1 MAEAREFESLYA
13 LSYQMRK
20 RFLEIFTR
28 LGFGHVTTAFSATE
42 ILLTLYKEVLC
53 YQAENPNWGGRDR
66 FVLSKGHGAGML
78 FPIFE
83 EIGYLSPEQT
93 DDMIRIGGYY
103 EYIRS
108 LFLPGYD
115 FYGGSLG
122 HGVGI
127 AAGLALGARLNREDW
142 YTYCLVGD
150 AECCEGSV
158 WEAAMFAGHQGLSNL
173 VAIVDR
179 NALGCSDFTE
189 RMLRMEPFA
198 EKWSACHWDVQEV
211 DGHTYEELVPVLK
224 ASHSPRR
231 SRPRCIIAN
240 TIKGKGLEYL
250 YDKPLMHGYMP
261 NKPEDVE
268 KAFRELQK
276 Y

>member
-42 ILLTLYKEVLC
+42 ILVTLYKEVLC

-93 DDMIRIGGYY
+93 DDMIRIGGDY

-108 LFLPGYD
+108 LFLPG
-115 FYGGSLG
+115 
-122 HGVGI
+122 
-127 AAGLALGARLNREDW
+127 
-142 YTYCLVGD
+142 
-150 AECCEGSV
+150 
-158 WEAAMFAGHQGLSNL
+158 
-173 VAIVDR
+173 
-179 NALGCSDFTE
+179 
-189 RMLRMEPFA
+189 
-198 EKWSACHWDVQEV
+198 
-211 DGHTYEELVPVLK
+211 
-224 ASHSPRR
+224 
-231 SRPRCIIAN
+231 
-240 TIKGKGLEYL
+240 
-250 YDKPLMHGYMP
+250 
-261 NKPEDVE
+261 
-268 KAFRELQK
+268 
-276 Y
+276 

>member
-1 MAEAREFESLYA
+1 MTEAREFESLYA

-28 LGFGHVTTAFSATE
+28 LGFGHVTSAFSATE
-42 ILLTLYKEVLC
+42 ILVTLYKEVLR
-53 YQAENPNWGGRDR
+53 YQADDPEWGGRDR
-66 FVLSKGHGAGML
+66 VVLSKGHGAGML

-93 DDMIRIGGYY
+93 DDMIRIGGDY

-122 HGVGI
+122 HGLGI
-127 AAGLALGARLNREDW
+127 AAGLALGARLNRADW
-142 YTYCLVGD
+142 HTYCLVGD
-150 AECCEGSV
+150 AECCEGSI
-158 WEAAMFAGHQGLSNL
+158 WEAAMFAGHQELSNL
-173 VAIVDR
+173 VVVVDR

-189 RMLRMEPFA
+189 HMLRMEPFA
-198 EKWSACHWDVQEV
+198 EKWRACNWDVQEA

-224 ASHSPRR
+224 ASRSPRR
-231 SRPRCIIAN
+231 SRPLCVIAN

-261 NKPEDVE
+261 NKPEDIE
-268 KAFRELQK
+268 KAFKELK
-276 Y
+276 RY